1 MYFNY
6 FPQLIY
12 DMKNNGNEK
21 LVTDLFRRVKIRD
34 AILDEASLYEHYYVP
49 NGETPE
55 VTAFKHFGD
64 SELHW
69 VILMTNNI
77 TDRYYGW
84 PLSDADFER
93 FVNDK
98 YDNADAVHH
107 YEITKSSGKT
117 TQNGPEDYSHKIE
130 VNSTVSGAEA
140 VTNRQHEEREQDKKR
155 RIKLLNRQFLNS
167 LLDEFENLINR

>member
-1 MYFNY
+1 M
-6 FPQLIY
+6 
-12 DMKNNGNEK
+12 NNII
-21 LVTDLFRRVKIRD
+21 D
-34 AILDEASLYEHYYVP
+34 P

-107 YEITKSSGKT
+107 YEITKSEKSFNVLLYLLFSY
-117 TQNGPEDYSHKIE
+117 QCNIEDS
-130 VNSTVSGAEA
+130 
-140 VTNRQHEEREQDKKR
+140 
-155 RIKLLNRQFLNS
+155 
-167 LLDEFENLINR
+167 

>member
-1 MYFNY
+1 MYFSK
-6 FPQLIY
+6 FKKGLY
-12 DMKNNGNEK
+12 DINNSGNKK
-21 LVTDLFRRVKIRD
+21 LVTDIMTRIKVREKI
-34 AILDEASLYEHYYVP
+34 IDEVSLYDKYDVP
-49 NGETPE
+49 SGEKPE
-55 VTAFKHFGD
+55 DTAFKHFGD
-64 SELHW
+64 AEYHW
-69 VILMTNNI
+69 VILLTNNI

-140 VTNRQHEEREQDKKR
+140 VTNRQYEEREQDKKR